1 MYHDVPLD
9 GRNKF
14 SSRALKIIICAPNPH
29 ELKSVV
35 FNLHNM
41 SETLKCVSNEI
52 NKSSNSSD
60 NTGMAFEM
68 KMGFQ
73 YNI

>member
-1 MYHDVPLD
+1 
-9 GRNKF
+9 
-14 SSRALKIIICAPNPH
+14 
-29 ELKSVV
+29 
-35 FNLHNM
+35 M

-52 NKSSNSSD
+52 NKSSNSLD

-73 YNI
+73 YNIKYIVVICIVYNMYSILC